1 MSYWLYIAL
10 FAAAV
15 AVYAMVD
22 ILMTQI
28 SYNKKMVWFA
38 IIVLLPIVGPMI
50 YLFRKKSLAQS

>member
-50 YLFRKKSLAQS
+50 YLFKKKSLAQS

>member
-50 YLFRKKSLAQS
+50 YLFKKKSLAKS